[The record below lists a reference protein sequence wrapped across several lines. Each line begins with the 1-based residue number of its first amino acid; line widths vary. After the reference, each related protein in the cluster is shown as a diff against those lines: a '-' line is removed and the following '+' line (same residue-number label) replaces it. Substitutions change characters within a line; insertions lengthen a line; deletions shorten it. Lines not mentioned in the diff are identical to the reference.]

1 MAARQAVAG
10 FPYPGQESQVMNAWD
25 RLVCGAELP
34 ANAVRNV
41 IEHSWARCLSAGV
54 DPART
59 RGQPPTSDEDL
70 SRLLH
75 RFRDVIDVSSPVMDQ
90 VRESPSESGTIMV
103 LPDPPGVIRKT
114 EGDPTTLEAAADVRL
129 VSGVSWAELSSGTNA
144 IGTALS
150 LKEPVQVHATEHFCA
165 GIKPWSCSAVVLR
178 DPASGEILGGL
189 DVSGLSSKFHRN
201 WLALAMMAA
210 GRIEAD
216 LATRHMES
224 RWRLVEAG
232 LQGLSRASSH
242 GVMVFDRQGRLVKAE
257 GITSRSRATVG
268 ECGEW
273 TVGRHIEA
281 FDSDSGHADAALPD
295 WLRPEWVQPVMRG
308 GQRLGTVVVLPDPL
322 RREPTG
328 RVVDSG
334 GTTFSV
340 GQTSTSLG
348 PIIGRSTALR
358 RALERAKH
366 LANLDVPVLLQG
378 ETGVGKE
385 IFARAIHEN
394 RQRTKEPFVAVN
406 CGGLPREILASEL
419 FGYVD
424 GAFTGAKRSG
434 MIGKIEAARGGT
446 LFLDEIGEMP
456 LDLQPYL
463 LRVLEG
469 GELYPLGAS
478 QPRTVQF
485 KLIAATNRDLRADVV
500 AGRFRQDLFYRVS
513 VTTLRIPALR
523 ERKEDIAELVEHFNR
538 EVSHRHGVSV
548 KRFEAEV
555 IEALE
560 RYPWPGNVRE
570 MRHVVEGMVMLTN
583 DDTVTAAALPEE
595 MALSVAATGRGPS
608 VSAESPAVRDLDAVE
623 RDAIHTAIGRRHGNL
638 TMVAKDLRISKSTLY
653 LKIDK
658 YELNPILRQARQ
670 HDQQTSLG

>member
-1 MAARQAVAG
+1 
-10 FPYPGQESQVMNAWD
+10 MNAWE
-25 RLVCGAELP
+25 RLVCGVGLP
-34 ANAVRNV
+34 ADAVRAV
-41 IEHSWARCLSAGV
+41 IERSWTRCHSAGV
-54 DPART
+54 DPATT
-59 RGQPPTSDEDL
+59 RAPSPTSDEGL
-70 SRLLH
+70 ERLLH
-75 RFRDVIDVSSPVMDQ
+75 RFRDVIDVSVPVMEQ
-90 VRESPSESGTIMV
+90 VRESLSESGTMMI
-103 LPDPPGVIRKT
+103 LTDPSGVILKT
-114 EGDPTTLEAAADVRL
+114 AGDPATLEAAQDVRL
-129 VSGVSWAELSSGTNA
+129 VNGANWDELVCGTNA

-165 GIKPWSCSAVVLR
+165 GIKPWSCSAVVVR
-178 DPASGEILGGL
+178 NPADGEILGVV
-189 DVSGLSSKFHRN
+189 DVSGLSSRFHGN
-201 WLALAMMAA
+201 WLSLAMMTA
-210 GRIEAD
+210 GRIEAE
-216 LATRHMES
+216 LAARQMES
-224 RWRLVEAG
+224 RWRLAEAG
-232 LQGLSRASSH
+232 LQSLSRASSSA
-242 GVMVFDRQGRLVKAE
+242 VMLFDRQGRLVTAE
-257 GITSRSRATVG
+257 GVTSHSRASLG
-268 ECGEW
+268 DCGDW
-273 TVGRHIEA
+273 SAGHRVEA
-281 FDSDSGHADAALPD
+281 FDTDSGHGDARLPD
-295 WLRPEWVQPVMRG
+295 WLRPEWVQPVMRR
-308 GQRLGTVVVLPDPL
+308 GQPLGTVVVLPDSL
-322 RREPTG
+322 RREPA
-328 RVVDSG
+328 RRIVDCRA
-334 GTTFSV
+334 TTV
-340 GQTSTSLG
+340 TIGQTSTTLG
-348 PIIGRSTALR
+348 PIIGRSAALR
-358 RALERAKH
+358 HALEKAKH
-366 LANLDVPVLLQG
+366 LADLDVPVLLQG

-385 IFARAIHEN
+385 MFARAIHEG
-394 RQRTKEPFVAVN
+394 RQRTSGPFVALN
-406 CGGLPREILASEL
+406 CGGLPRDTLASEL

-456 LDLQPYL
+456 LELQPYL

-485 KLIAATNRDLRADVV
+485 KLIAATNRDLRAEVV

-560 RYPWPGNVRE
+560 RYAWPGNVRE

-595 MALSVAATGRGPS
+595 IALSVAATGHGPS

-658 YELNPILRQARQ
+658 YGLNPTLRQARQ
-670 HDQQTSLG
+670 QDR